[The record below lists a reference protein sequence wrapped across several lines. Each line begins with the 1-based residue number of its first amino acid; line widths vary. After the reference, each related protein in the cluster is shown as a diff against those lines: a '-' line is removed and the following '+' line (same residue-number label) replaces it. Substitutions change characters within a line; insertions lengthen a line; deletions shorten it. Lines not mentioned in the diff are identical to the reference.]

1 MFHYDELWNRL
12 EEIEKRNNDI
22 SNRIKTFGD
31 IVNTVEESFL
41 NIDDK
46 PNQTENMIRLLSLD
60 ASIASKNKIKELVSE
75 RIKNEVVELYE
86 GRENREIELYTTYVN
101 EENEKELSI
110 YIRYSFIDRIK
121 QKIILY
127 ILRYVDD
134 DYLYDKLWNKL
145 IK

>member
-1 MFHYDELWNRL
+1 MG
-12 EEIEKRNNDI
+12 II
-22 SNRIKTFGD
+22 GA
-31 IVNTVEESFL
+31 
-41 NIDDK
+41 
-46 PNQTENMIRLLSLD
+46 LLSLD
-60 ASIASKNKIKELVSE
+60 ASIAFKNKIKELVNE
-75 RIKNEVVELYE
+75 RIKNEVVESYE
-86 GRENREIELYTTYVN
+86 ERGNRELELYTTYVN
-101 EENEKELSI
+101 KIEENEEELPI